1 MLQKLTDPKY
11 ENCWVCCTDPADVA
25 RVESKTVISTRRQ
38 SETIP
43 QCKEGVQ
50 GRLGRWMSPGD
61 LEQALDVRTPG
72 CMKGRTMYSAFEIE
86 IKKRVKC
93 IFTGKYYFSVSRA
106 FSFARNHLKLL
117 RIRCLKMRPLSN
129 WIQQLVHLL
138 TLTEVLSI
146 ILLSEFYHL
155 MYLIQL
161 LRLVQHDRQI
171 QPHNNQFLKQA
182 NYHN

>member
-93 IFTGKYYFSVSRA
+93 IFTGKYYFSVSDPIFRTRFTSSHSA
-106 FSFARNHLKLL
+106 WAPS
-117 RIRCLKMRPLSN
+117 
-129 WIQQLVHLL
+129 V
-138 TLTEVLSI
+138 VLSPKSESNSP
-146 ILLSEFYHL
+146 ILHTWFSPNMSWPE
-155 MYLIQL
+155 
-161 LRLVQHDRQI
+161 
-171 QPHNNQFLKQA
+171 
-182 NYHN
+182 